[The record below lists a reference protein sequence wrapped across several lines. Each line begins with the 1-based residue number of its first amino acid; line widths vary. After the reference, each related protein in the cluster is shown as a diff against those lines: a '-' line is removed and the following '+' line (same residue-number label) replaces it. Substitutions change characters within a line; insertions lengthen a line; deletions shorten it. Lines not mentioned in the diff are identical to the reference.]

1 MSSDREI
8 LEVDVLFVGAG
19 PSTLAGAY
27 HLMNLINRHNE
38 TVSSTG
44 EGNALEPM
52 IVIIE
57 KAKEIGAH
65 SISGAVIDPV
75 ALKELVPDCQEKQY
89 PLEKEVTDDGVF
101 FLTEKTQFK
110 LPFTPAAMSNH
121 GNHIISLSKFCR
133 WLGQLVEDS
142 GVNIFP
148 GFAGVEILYENGR
161 VTGVRTGDKGMNA
174 SGERKSN
181 FEPGIDLRAKV
192 TAFGDGARG
201 FLSKQLI
208 RNHNLLEG
216 KPVQVFETG
225 VKEVFEMPE
234 GSVEQGRV
242 IHTFGYPMKRDCM
255 GGTFMYNMGDNLLA
269 IGLVVP
275 LDYRDPFLEPHTLH
289 LQFKRHPFI
298 AKILRGGKS
307 AYYGAKVISAG
318 GYYSVPK
325 LAVDGALL
333 MGECASLIDMK
344 RFKGVHIA
352 IKSGMLAAETIFEGL
367 KKDDFSERTLSDY
380 EAKVRASYIGTSLH
394 KVRHFHHAASRGIP
408 KALFHLGIQEL
419 TGGRDLLTYSGIEE
433 DWKTLRGVKD
443 YYGKDIELPPRP
455 NYDTDVHLDKLSNV
469 YNSGTLHEEDQPS
482 HLKIQ
487 DPSVCIDTCVA
498 KYRYPCNRFCP
509 AGVYEM
515 VQEDDGGELRL
526 QVNFANC
533 VHCQTCDIKCPLD
546 NIRWTPPEGGDGPN
560 YTVL

>member
-1 MSSDREI
+1 
-8 LEVDVLFVGAG
+8 
-19 PSTLAGAY
+19 
-27 HLMNLINRHNE
+27 
-38 TVSSTG
+38 
-44 EGNALEPM
+44 M

-75 ALKELVPDCQEKQY
+75 VLAELIPDYGEKGY
-89 PLEKEVTDDGVF
+89 PLEKEVTDDGVYY
-101 FLTEKTQFK
+101 LTEKTQYK
-110 LPFTPAAMSNH
+110 LPFTPSAMSNH
-121 GNHIISLSKFCR
+121 GNHIISLAKFCR
-133 WLGQLVEDS
+133 WLGQLVENA

-148 GFAGVEILYENGR
+148 GFAGVEVLEEDGR
-161 VTGVRTGDKGMNA
+161 VVGVRTGDKGINA
-174 SGERKSN
+174 KGERKGN

-192 TAFGDGARG
+192 TAFGDGGRG
-201 FLSKQLI
+201 YLSKQII
-208 RNHNLLEG
+208 REHNLLEG
-216 KPVQVFETG
+216 KPPQVFETG
-225 VKEVFEMPE
+225 VKEIFEMPE
-234 GSVEQGRV
+234 GSVDAGRV

-255 GGTFMYNMGDNLLA
+255 GGTFIYNMGDNLLS

-289 LQFKRHPFI
+289 HQFKRHPFI
-298 AKILRGGKS
+298 AKILQGAKS

-325 LAVDGALL
+325 LSVGGALL

-352 IKSGMLAAETIFEGL
+352 MKSGMLAAETIFASL
-367 KKDDFSERTLSDY
+367 KKNDFSAESLSGY
-380 EAKVRASYIGTSLH
+380 EANVRASTIGSSLH
-394 KVRHFHHAASRGIP
+394 KVRHFHRAASLGMPR
-408 KALFHLGIQEL
+408 ALFHMGVQEL
-419 TGGRDLLTYSGIEE
+419 SGGRDLLTYSGVEE
-433 DWKTLRGVKD
+433 DWKTLRSVRD
-443 YYGKDIELPPRP
+443 YYGNDIELPPQP
-455 NYDTDVHLDKLSNV
+455 DYDADVHLDKMSNV

-482 HLKIQ
+482 HLQIL
-487 DPSVCIDTCVA
+487 DPSVCLDKCVST
-498 KYRYPCNRFCP
+498 YRYPCNRFCP

-515 VQEDDGGELRL
+515 VKDDDSGDLRL

>member
-1 MSSDREI
+1 MSNNREI
-8 LEVDVLFVGAG
+8 LDVDVLFVGAG

-27 HLMNLINRHNE
+27 HLMNLIARHNE
-38 TVSSTG
+38 QVSSSG
-44 EGNALEPM
+44 EGSPMEPM

-65 SISGAVIDPV
+65 SISGAVIDPA
-75 ALKELVPDCQEKQY
+75 ALKELIPDFKEKQY
-89 PLEKEVTDDGVF
+89 PLEKEVTEDGVY
-101 FLTEKTQFK
+101 FLTEKTQYK
-110 LPFTPAAMSNH
+110 LPFTPGSMSNH
-121 GNHIISLSKFCR
+121 GNHIISLSKFSR
-133 WLGQLVEDS
+133 WLGQLVENA

-148 GFAGVEILYENGR
+148 GFAGVEILHENGR
-161 VTGVRTGDKGMNA
+161 VAGVRTGDKGLNA
-174 SGERKSN
+174 NGEQKGN
-181 FEPGIDLRAKV
+181 FEQGIDLRAKV

-208 RNHNLLEG
+208 HEHNLLDG
-216 KPVQVFETG
+216 KPFQVFETG

-234 GSVEQGRV
+234 GSVDPGRV

-289 LQFKRHPFI
+289 NQFKRHPFI
-298 AKILRGGKS
+298 AKILQGGKS

-333 MGECASLIDMK
+333 IGESASLIDMK
-344 RFKGVHIA
+344 KFKGVHIA
-352 IKSGMLAAETIFEGL
+352 MKSGMLAAETIFESL
-367 KKDDFSERTLSDY
+367 KKDDFSEQSLSGY
-380 EAKVRASYIGTSLH
+380 ETKVRSSYIGTSMH
-394 KVRHFHHAASRGIP
+394 KVRHFHRAASLGIP
-408 KALFHLGIQEL
+408 RAFFHFGIQEL
-419 TGGRDLLTYSGIEE
+419 TGGKDFLTYSNVEE
-433 DWKTLRGVKD
+433 DAKTLRSVKD
-443 YYGKDIELPPRP
+443 YYGRDVELPSLPD
-455 NYDTDVHLDKLSNV
+455 YDTEVHLDKLSNV
-469 YNSGTLHEEDQPS
+469 YNSGTLHEEDQPC
-482 HLKIQ
+482 HLKIL
-487 DPSVCIDTCVA
+487 DHTVCLDTCVE

-515 VQEDDGGELRL
+515 VQEDDGGDLRL